1 MNNWKHKQKLE
12 TGEDKDIRS
21 VLLVFFF
28 CLLIFPCW
36 KWNFPI
42 WYRVCIF
49 SANKWRFQSLD
60 VIFFFSMC
68 LWFHSFLMEF
78 SMNLHFLY
86 WCVPYSVSLLY
97 SCYFLLFLVRK
108 TTRMISST
116 HINWS
121 YSIQVIQNIYVFLL
135 CFSVLHSH
143 CQYWRMEKKLMSC
156 KMTYKLIMEE
166 TSF

>member
-1 MNNWKHKQKLE
+1 MKIPKF
-12 TGEDKDIRS
+12 RC
-21 VLLVFFF
+21 FFF
-28 CLLIFPCW
+28 FFP
-36 KWNFPI
+36 
-42 WYRVCIF
+42 
-49 SANKWRFQSLD
+49 
-60 VIFFFSMC
+60 MC

-97 SCYFLLFLVRK
+97 SCYFLLFLERK

-135 CFSVLHSH
+135 YFSVLHSH

-166 TSF
+166 TSFQREPCEKQMCVIHTLFLSNSWGF